1 MRYLTRRSSGIW
13 YFRYQIPPVF
23 RSHFSGQTEY
33 KRSLHTRCR
42 YTAKLRSAELQQRLW
57 KDLVLIEQSINE
69 KRIGVDGFLKL
80 FQVNE
85 RNVFGFSDELKK
97 KIVKRLTHCIEVLE
111 SQPNLLRAQLRRIEL
126 REEDSH
132 DSIESVEIIESL
144 CNRSV
149 TPLQAAKRYLSLV
162 PFAENAESL
171 HYSEEI
177 INVAIKLFRYVYKF
191 QQCLDILDID
201 GAKDILNQIINY
213 EWIDINDL
221 SVEQDPKAYYRVNN
235 RLSTGGEKEVN
246 DSALSSTQPPIEK
259 NMNIQ
264 DILNS
269 YVKEMKIKGTKE
281 KTITA
286 VIKFI
291 NTVHELIGKN
301 DPSKITRDDAI
312 NVIEDLFSLPT
323 DRNNQKNEKYFGGL
337 TALEAIE
344 KNKEFKRPTLG
355 PETVLKHISKTSG
368 VYRWACEH
376 LDGISKNPFSG
387 LSSLIKKNIAISE
400 KERKQPFSIVDLK
413 EIFSH
418 KVFVMGK
425 LGRSTINKQR
435 LNYQYWVPLICLL
448 SSMRPNECCQLL
460 RSDVQYIDGILCF
473 QVTSEHEEQSLKNNT
488 AKRIIP
494 VHNQLISFGFDKYLE
509 SVKGD
514 VLLFPEL
521 TYTNTSGFYGKV
533 ETWFRRQ
540 FTEKMGLTE
549 QSKSFYSFRHAFIDF
564 YAKNDEIKPIH
575 RQLVGHLN
583 GDMTNDV
590 YGSKYTAPEL
600 KKEIDKINFESVF
613 QQIKPWKLN
622 G

>member
-1 MRYLTRRSSGIW
+1 M
-13 YFRYQIPPVF
+13 
-23 RSHFSGQTEY
+23 
-33 KRSLHTRCR
+33 
-42 YTAKLRSAELQQRLW
+42 
-57 KDLVLIEQSINE
+57 IEQSINE
-69 KRIGVDGFLKL
+69 NNEKRTGVDGFLKL

-97 KIVKRLTHCIEVLE
+97 KIVKRLTNCLEVLE

-126 REEDSH
+126 REEDSL
-132 DSIESVEIIESL
+132 DSIESVEIIVSL

-177 INVAIKLFRYVYKF
+177 INVAIQLFRYVYKF
-191 QQCLDILDID
+191 QQCLDVLDID
-201 GAKDILNQIINY
+201 SAKDILNQIINY

-221 SVEQDPKAYYRVNN
+221 SVEQDPKAYYRANN

-246 DSALSSTQPPIEK
+246 DSAHSSTQPHTEK

-269 YVKEMKIKGTKE
+269 YVNEMKIKGTKE

-301 DPSKITRDDAI
+301 DPRKITRDDAI

-355 PETVLKHISKTSG
+355 PETVLKHISKSSG

-376 LDGISKNPFSG
+376 VDGISKNPFSG

-509 SVKGD
+509 SVKDGG
-514 VLLFPEL
+514 LLFPEL
-521 TYTNTSGFYGKV
+521 T
-533 ETWFRRQ
+533 
-540 FTEKMGLTE
+540 
-549 QSKSFYSFRHAFIDF
+549 
-564 YAKNDEIKPIH
+564 
-575 RQLVGHLN
+575 
-583 GDMTNDV
+583 
-590 YGSKYTAPEL
+590 
-600 KKEIDKINFESVF
+600 
-613 QQIKPWKLN
+613 
-622 G
+622 